1 MLSSTLLLIKCSIAI
16 ILLLQ
21 AASSSAFVMPSANV
35 GNGISNSFSTII
47 SGKQIIHD
55 ISCYATNKR
64 ENCPGK
70 TAFNSKNRLPPGVGG
85 IKNVQ
90 KKSNTKGTTKKVITK
105 NTTKKVTKS
114 TNKTKIGSPP
124 KADIDWPTI
133 IAGFLTPWRNPNSIF
148 LYMLIILTVLGK
160 YNEAKLQ

>member
-1 MLSSTLLLIKCSIAI
+1 MISSTLLIKCSIAI

-21 AASSSAFVMPSANV
+21 ASSAFVMPSANV
-35 GNGISNSFSTII
+35 GSNSFFSTII
-47 SGKQIIHD
+47 SGKHTHD

-70 TAFNSKNRLPPGVGG
+70 TAFKSKNRIPGVGG
-85 IKNVQ
+85 MNYGQ
-90 KKSNTKGTTKKVITK
+90 KKGNTQGATKKVITK
-105 NTTKKVTKS
+105 NNTTKKVMKS
-114 TNKTKIGSPP
+114 TNKTKTKISSNISSSAP

-160 YNEAKLQ
+160 YNEANP

>member
-1 MLSSTLLLIKCSIAI
+1 MISSTLLIKCTIAI

-21 AASSSAFVMPSANV
+21 ASSAFVMPSDNV
-35 GNGISNSFSTII
+35 GNDISNSFFSTII
-47 SGKQIIHD
+47 SGKHIHD
-55 ISCYATNKR
+55 IRCYATDKR

-70 TAFNSKNRLPPGVGG
+70 TAFKSKNRIPGVGG
-85 IKNVQ
+85 MNYGQ
-90 KKSNTKGTTKKVITK
+90 KKGNTQITTKKVITK
-105 NTTKKVTKS
+105 NTTKKVMKS
-114 TNKTKIGSPP
+114 TNKTKISSNKSSSTP

-160 YNEAKLQ
+160 YNEANP

>member
-1 MLSSTLLLIKCSIAI
+1 
-16 ILLLQ
+16 
-21 AASSSAFVMPSANV
+21 MPSANV
-35 GNGISNSFSTII
+35 GNGVSNSFFSTII
-47 SGKQIIHD
+47 SGKHTHD

-70 TAFNSKNRLPPGVGG
+70 TAFKSKNRIPGVGG
-85 IKNVQ
+85 MNYGQ
-90 KKSNTKGTTKKVITK
+90 KKGNTQGATKKVIIPK
-105 NTTKKVTKS
+105 NNTTKKVMKS
-114 TNKTKIGSPP
+114 TNKTKTKISSNISSSAP

-160 YNEAKLQ
+160 YNEANP